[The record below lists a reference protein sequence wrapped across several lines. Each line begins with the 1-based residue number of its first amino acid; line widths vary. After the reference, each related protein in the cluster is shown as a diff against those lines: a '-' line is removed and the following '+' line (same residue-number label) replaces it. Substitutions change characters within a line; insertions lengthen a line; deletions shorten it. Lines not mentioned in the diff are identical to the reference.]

1 MSEALLG
8 LRVVDLTRHAPG
20 PYCTMLLGE
29 LGADV
34 VKVEEPPIG
43 DPARAIPPA
52 AGETSAVFAALNRN
66 KRSILV
72 DLRSDE
78 GAGLV
83 RRLAS
88 AADVFVEGLR
98 PGTLARR
105 GLGPDA
111 LRGENP
117 RLVYCSMSGYGAT
130 GPLADRAGHDIDY
143 RARAGLLSATR
154 DAAGDP
160 VVGRA
165 PLADMAGALVGTVG
179 ILAALQARER
189 TGEGQTVDVSLLE
202 SALALQS
209 VPASR
214 GLAEAG
220 AWDELDGGWPSYGVY
235 RCRDGRHLAVGAL
248 EPKFWES
255 LCDALGLGELKR
267 RQWDGARRSEVRGA
281 LARAFAERDRDSWVE
296 RLAGADAC
304 VEPVLE
310 LDEAL
315 AQPQVVARRAVVE
328 EDASGARVRQ
338 LASPVR
344 LGTTPVR
351 TRRRAPLP
359 GEHTDEVL
367 REAGLAGAEIARL
380 RTDGVVQ

>member
-1 MSEALLG
+1 MSEALSG

-20 PYCTMLLGE
+20 PYCTMLLGD

-43 DPARAIPPA
+43 DPTRAVPPA
-52 AGETSAVFAALNRN
+52 AGETSALFAALNRN

-78 GAGLV
+78 GAGVV

-88 AADVFVEGLR
+88 CADVFVEGFR
-98 PGTLARR
+98 PGTLGRR
-105 GLGPDA
+105 GLGSED
-111 LRGENP
+111 LRRENP

-130 GPLADRAGHDIDY
+130 GPLAQKAGHDIDY
-143 RARAGLLSATR
+143 RARAGLLAATGERAGEPAVGSAL
-154 DAAGDP
+154 
-160 VVGRA
+160 V
-165 PLADMAGALVGTVG
+165 ADIAGALVGTAG
-179 ILAALQARER
+179 ILAALVARER
-189 TGEGQTVDVSLLE
+189 TGEGQTVDASLFE
-202 SALALQS
+202 SALALQA

-214 GLAEAG
+214 RLAEAG
-220 AWDELDGGWPSYGVY
+220 AWDELEGGWPGYTVY

-248 EPKFWES
+248 EPNFWES

-267 RQWDGARRSEVRGA
+267 RQWDGHRRGEVKQA
-281 LARAFAERDRDSWVE
+281 LARAFAEQDRDTWIE

-304 VEPVLE
+304 VEPVLD

-315 AQPQVVARRAVVE
+315 AQPQVSAREAVGE
-328 EDASGARVRQ
+328 QETPGGRTRQ
-338 LASPVR
+338 LACPVR
-344 LGTTPVR
+344 LAATPAR

-367 REAGLAGAEIARL
+367 REAGLAGDEIARL
-380 RTDGVVQ
+380 RAVGVVQ